1 MKILIKN
8 KSLISI
14 LCAIS
19 ACFCFSLNDVMMKA
33 FSSDYPLYELTLF
46 RSIVALSVCL
56 LIFIPL
62 EGGIRILKTKNLG
75 IHFFRG
81 SCVVIA
87 NISFFA
93 GIAVLPLAEATAI
106 FFISPILITIF
117 SIVFL
122 KESVGILRWSALI
135 FGLLGVLLVIK
146 PFGVSF
152 RWEIIFPLTAAL
164 AYSSLQILTRYL
176 GVNEKAATMAFY
188 IQISFITYMGIFS
201 IFFHDGNFDI
211 VNHPSFEFFFKG
223 WVWPSKYDLLVICFI
238 GVFNAFGGY
247 LISQAYRLSF
257 AGLIAPFEYSA
268 LVFSIFWGIIILGE
282 FLNFLSIIG
291 IFIILVSGV
300 FIAIRETI
308 KDKPLSLKKIVD
320 RR

>member
-1 MKILIKN
+1 MIAN

-14 LCAIS
+14 VCAIT
-19 ACFCFSLNDVMMKA
+19 ACFCFSLNDVMMKS
-33 FSSDYPLYELTLF
+33 FSTDYPIYELTFF
-46 RSIVALSVCL
+46 RSMVAILVCL
-56 LIFIPL
+56 IVLVPL
-62 EGGIRILKTKNLG
+62 DGGIKILKTKNLM

-81 SCVVIA
+81 SCVVVA

-106 FFISPILITIF
+106 FFVSPLLITFF

-122 KESVGILRWSALI
+122 KEKVGILRWSALL
-135 FGLLGVLLVIK
+135 FGLLGVLLVVK
-146 PFGVSF
+146 PFGTTF

-188 IQISFITYMGIFS
+188 IQISFLTYMGIFS
-201 IFFHDGNFDI
+201 ILFQNGNFDTI
-211 VNHPSFEFFFKG
+211 NHPSFQFFFKG
-223 WVWPSKYDLLVICFI
+223 WVWPDKYDFITIFFI
-238 GVFNAFGGY
+238 GVFNVFGGY

-257 AGLIAPFEYSA
+257 AGLVAPFEYSA
-268 LVFSIFWGIIILGE
+268 LVFSIFWGMIIFGE
-282 FLNFLSIIG
+282 FLNLFSIIG
-291 IFIILVSGV
+291 IFTILLSGV

-308 KDKPLSLKKIVD
+308 KDQPLSLKKIVD

>member
-1 MKILIKN
+1 
-8 KSLISI
+8 
-14 LCAIS
+14 
-19 ACFCFSLNDVMMKA
+19 MMKA
-33 FSSDYPLYELTLF
+33 FSSTYPLYELTLF
-46 RSIVALSVCL
+46 RSIVAILVCL
-56 LIFIPL
+56 LVFIPL
-62 EGGIRILKTKNLG
+62 EGGIKILKTKNPG

-87 NISFFA
+87 NIAFFA

-106 FFISPILITIF
+106 FFISPILITFF
-117 SIVFL
+117 SIIFL
-122 KESVGILRWSALI
+122 KEKVGILRWSALI
-135 FGLLGVLLVIK
+135 FGLLGVILVIK
-146 PFGVSF
+146 PFGASF

-188 IQISFITYMGIFS
+188 IQISFLTYMGLFS
-201 IFFHDGNFDI
+201 ILFQNGSFDI
-211 VNHPSFEFFFKG
+211 INHPSLQFFFKG
-223 WVWPSKYDLLVICFI
+223 WVWPNKYDFIIIFFI
-238 GVFNAFGGY
+238 GVFNALGGY

-257 AGLIAPFEYSA
+257 AGLVAPFEYSA

-282 FLNFLSIIG
+282 FLNLLSIIG
-291 IFIILVSGV
+291 IFIILASGV
-300 FIAIRETI
+300 LIAIRETL

>member
-1 MKILIKN
+1 
-8 KSLISI
+8 
-14 LCAIS
+14 
-19 ACFCFSLNDVMMKA
+19 MMKA
-33 FSSDYPLYELTLF
+33 FSSNYPLYELTFF
-46 RSIVALSVCL
+46 RSMVAIVICL
-56 LIFIPL
+56 TVLIPL
-62 EGGIRILKTKNLG
+62 EGGIKILKTKNPG

-81 SCVVIA
+81 SCVVVA
-87 NISFFA
+87 NIAFFA

-106 FFISPILITIF
+106 FFISPILITFF
-117 SIVFL
+117 SIIFL
-122 KESVGILRWSALI
+122 KEQVGLLRWSALI
-135 FGLLGVLLVIK
+135 FGLIGVILVIK
-146 PFGVSF
+146 PFGASF

-188 IQISFITYMGIFS
+188 IQISFMIYMGLFS
-201 IFFHDGNFDI
+201 FLFHDGSFDT
-211 VNHPSFEFFFKG
+211 VNHPSFQFFFKG
-223 WVWPSKYDLLVICFI
+223 WVWPDKHDFLIIFFI

-257 AGLIAPFEYSA
+257 AGLVAPFEYSA

-282 FLNFLSIIG
+282 FLNLLSIIG
-291 IFIILVSGV
+291 IFIILASGV
-300 FIAIRETI
+300 LIAIRETL

>member
-1 MKILIKN
+1 MIKN

-19 ACFCFSLNDVMMKA
+19 ACFCFSLNDVMMKV
-33 FSSDYPLYELTLF
+33 FSSDYPLYELTLL

-56 LIFIPL
+56 LIIIPL

-75 IHFFRG
+75 IQFFRG

-188 IQISFITYMGIFS
+188 IQISYTSMPSITQT
-201 IFFHDGNFDI
+201 H
-211 VNHPSFEFFFKG
+211 
-223 WVWPSKYDLLVICFI
+223 
-238 GVFNAFGGY
+238 
-247 LISQAYRLSF
+247 
-257 AGLIAPFEYSA
+257 
-268 LVFSIFWGIIILGE
+268 
-282 FLNFLSIIG
+282 
-291 IFIILVSGV
+291 
-300 FIAIRETI
+300 
-308 KDKPLSLKKIVD
+308 
-320 RR
+320 

>member
-1 MKILIKN
+1 M
-8 KSLISI
+8 
-14 LCAIS
+14 C
-19 ACFCFSLNDVMMKA
+19 
-33 FSSDYPLYELTLF
+33 
-46 RSIVALSVCL
+46 
-56 LIFIPL
+56 
-62 EGGIRILKTKNLG
+62 IRD
-75 IHFFRG
+75 
-81 SCVVIA
+81 S
-87 NISFFA
+87 
-93 GIAVLPLAEATAI
+93 
-106 FFISPILITIF
+106 F

-223 WVWPSKYDLLVICFI
+223 WVWPNKYDLLVICFI

-257 AGLIAPFEYSA
+257 AGLVAPFEYSA
-268 LVFSIFWGIIILGE
+268 LVFSILGLDFQSSLGVSASSLGNVGPSIGDFGPSSTFYDLPVLAKWWSSFLMLLGRLELYTVLIIITPY
-282 FLNFLSIIG
+282 FWTN
-291 IFIILVSGV
+291 
-300 FIAIRETI
+300 R
-308 KDKPLSLKKIVD
+308 
-320 RR
+320 

>member
-1 MKILIKN
+1 MFAN

-14 LCAIS
+14 VCAIT
-19 ACFCFSLNDVMMKA
+19 ACFCFSLNDVMMKS
-33 FSSDYPLYELTLF
+33 FSTDYPLYELTFF
-46 RSIVALSVCL
+46 RSMVAILVCITVL
-56 LIFIPL
+56 VPL
-62 EGGIRILKTKNLG
+62 EGGIKILKTKNLR

-81 SCVVIA
+81 SCVVVA
-87 NISFFA
+87 NIAFFA

-106 FFISPILITIF
+106 FFISPILITFF

-122 KESVGILRWSALI
+122 KEKVGILRWSALL
-135 FGLLGVLLVIK
+135 FGLLGVLLVVK
-146 PFGVSF
+146 PFGTTF

-188 IQISFITYMGIFS
+188 IQISFLTYMGIFS
-201 IFFHDGNFDI
+201 ILFHDGNFDT
-211 VNHPSFEFFFKG
+211 VNHPSFQFFFKG
-223 WVWPSKYDLLVICFI
+223 WVWPDKYDFITIFFI

-257 AGLIAPFEYSA
+257 AGLVAPFEYSA
-268 LVFSIFWGIIILGE
+268 LVFSIFWGMIILGE
-282 FLNFLSIIG
+282 FLNLFSIIG
-291 IFIILVSGV
+291 IFIILLSGV
-300 FIAIRETI
+300 LIAIRETI
-308 KDKPLSLKKIVD
+308 KDQPLSLKKIVD